1 MSLGAFEGV
10 KVLDFTWIGVGPLT
24 TKYLADHGATVIKV
38 ESATHPDGVRIN
50 APLKD
55 KLPGMNRSGFFTNF
69 NSSKYGATL
78 NLNHPKGLEIAKRMV
93 QWADVVTESYTPRA
107 MRKWGLDYENLAK
120 LKPDI
125 IMYSTCQQGQTGPY
139 RDYAGYGNQGAA
151 LAGFHHMT
159 SWPDRPPAGPHGA
172 YTDVI
177 NPRLGAFA
185 LAVAL
190 SFRKRTGRGTHI
202 DLSQIEGGLQFLA
215 PAILDYSANGR
226 CMEPMGNRSSNQAPH
241 GVFPCQGEERWIAIE
256 VEGDQQWEALQRVLG
271 EPTWARAEQFGTIA
285 GRLANVD
292 DLEEALAAA
301 TASWDAYQLMY
312 ALQAAGVSAGVVQ
325 RGEDLFS
332 DPQLEYRKH
341 FWHLEHTEIGRHA
354 YDGPAFRL
362 SKTPGELRL
371 PGPCLGEHNELV
383 YRTMI
388 GMNGDEYQEALEEG
402 AFE

>member
-10 KVLDFTWIGVGPLT
+10 KVLDFTWIGVGPIT

-55 KLPGMNRSGFFTNF
+55 KLPGTNRSGFFTNF

-78 NLNHPKGLEIAKRMV
+78 NLNHPRGLEIAKRMV
-93 QWADVVTESYTPRA
+93 QWADVVAESYAPRA
-107 MRKWGLDYENLAK
+107 MKKWGLDYENLAR

-151 LAGFHHMT
+151 LAGFHHLT
-159 SWPDRPPAGPHGA
+159 GWPDRPAAGPHGA

-202 DLSQIEGGLQFLA
+202 DLAQIEGGLQFLA
-215 PAILDYSANGR
+215 PAILDYSANAR
-226 CMEPMGNRSSNQAPH
+226 CMEPMGNRSTHHAPH

-256 VEGDQQWEALQRVLG
+256 VEADHEWEALVRVLR
-271 EPTWARAEQFGTIA
+271 EPAWARAERFGTIA
-285 GRLANVD
+285 GRLAHVD
-292 DLEEALAAA
+292 DLEELLASA
-301 TASWDAYQLMY
+301 TASWDAYELMY

-325 RGEDLFS
+325 KGSDLFS
-332 DPQLEYRKH
+332 DPQLAYRKH
-341 FWHLEHTEIGRHA
+341 FWYLEHTEIGRHA

-362 SKTPGELRL
+362 SRTPGELRL
-371 PGPCLGEHNELV
+371 PGPCLGEHNESV

-388 GMNGDEYQEALEEG
+388 GMSEDEYQEALEEG